1 METYIDTSDNV
12 KRVAIVDSEGL
23 VFGVIRQK
31 KQAFV
36 GDLDAFD
43 ERTATQLDGIEAVL
57 RHISLRDIYDHCIA
71 IIKRRHH

>member
-1 METYIDTSDNV
+1 M
-12 KRVAIVDSEGL
+12 
-23 VFGVIRQK
+23 
-31 KQAFV
+31 